1 MTDAAGRPETS
12 VREFSARVAGEIA
25 RGDLNSALERITDL
39 VMQVIF
45 HPSSAARIFSAPELD
60 RLCTGIGALA
70 REEAGP
76 RLPASDVPREDRV
89 VYLVTR
95 LAKAGGHT
103 RVIADLIAAQ
113 RETRSVI
120 LVSGVHESTDV
131 EDIAALFSDAATI
144 ELAPPGD
151 LLSRLRWIQHR
162 LAHIRPRRTYLLNH
176 NYDAVLV
183 AAAQPDLVG
192 KLVYIHHGDHMLA
205 LGVHIPHARHVD
217 FHALGFYQC
226 REREGVEGN
235 ILWPLV
241 VADQGHRLNAP
252 FLQRGHL
259 TTCTSGRP
267 DKFEFR
273 QGFDL
278 VPYLYRYD
286 EVVPRIIGASG
297 GTHIHIGE
305 LPGPMLERIRGGLA
319 AAGLPSERFVHIEY
333 VASLWR
339 AFLDLGVD
347 AYIGSFPFGGGRT
360 IAEAMGAG
368 LPLIVHANYCSPFLS
383 SEPHVYDGAM
393 IWRQPSELTSILSKL
408 DLSQLTAHAHR
419 SRAFYEA
426 HHRAELLRR
435 ALAAEDAGEEPP
447 PPARPVGATNP
458 LQDYLNERAAFL
470 TESGR
475 RAEEARAQFEL
486 ALQAQTERL
495 HTEFERELQ
504 AQTERLHTEFEREL
518 QAQTE
523 RLRFEVGRELERDRQ
538 ARDERWQAEVE
549 RTREE
554 AIRFMTIPVRV
565 KRVLAR
571 IFRRLLSVV
580 PERLRFSRPPP

>member
-12 VREFSARVAGEIA
+12 VTEFSARVAGEVA
-25 RGDLNSALERITDL
+25 RGGLNSALERITDL
-39 VMQVIF
+39 VMRVIF
-45 HPSSAARIFSAPELD
+45 HPSSAARVFSSPELD
-60 RLCTGIGALA
+60 RLCTRIGALA
-70 REEAGP
+70 LEEAGA
-76 RLPASDVPREDRV
+76 LASDVPREDHV

-113 RETRSVI
+113 RAAGHVI
-120 LVSGVHESTDV
+120 LVSGVHEATNVD
-131 EDIAALFSDAATI
+131 DLDALFPDSAATI
-144 ELAPPGD
+144 EVAPAGD
-151 LLSRLRWIQHR
+151 LLSRLRWIQQR
-162 LAHIRPRRTYLLNH
+162 LAQIRPRRTYLLNH

-192 KLVYIHHGDHMLA
+192 RLVYIHHGDHMLA
-205 LGVHIPHARHVD
+205 LGVHIAHARHVD

-226 REREGVEGN
+226 REHEGVEGN
-235 ILWPLV
+235 VLWPLV
-241 VADQGHRLNAP
+241 VADQGHRVDAP

-286 EVVPRIIGASG
+286 EAVAGIIGASG

-305 LPGPMLERIRGGLA
+305 LSGPMLERIKGGLA
-319 AAGLPSERFVHIEY
+319 AAGLPSERFVYIEH
-333 VASLWR
+333 VPNLWR
-339 AFLDLGVD
+339 AFLDLGID
-347 AYIGSFPFGGGRT
+347 AYIGSFPIGGGRT

-368 LPLIVHANYCSPFLS
+368 LPLIVHANYCSTFIS
-383 SEPHVYDGAM
+383 SEMHVYGGAM
-393 IWRQPSELTSILSKL
+393 IWREPAELTGFLSKL
-408 DLSQLTAHAHR
+408 DLSQLADHARR

-426 HHRAELLRR
+426 HHRPELLRQ
-435 ALAAEDAGEEPP
+435 ALAAEEAGEQPP
-447 PPARPVGATNP
+447 PPAQPARAMNP
-458 LQDYLNERAAFL
+458 LQDYFAERTAFL

-475 RAEEARAQFEL
+475 RAEEARA
-486 ALQAQTERL
+486 RL
-495 HTEFERELQ
+495 ERELH
-504 AQTERLHTEFEREL
+504 AL
-518 QAQTE
+518 AE
-523 RLRFEVGRELERDRQ
+523 RLRFEFGRELEADRQ

-554 AIRFMTIPVRV
+554 AIRFMTIPVRA

-571 IFRRLLSVV
+571 MSRKLWSVV
-580 PERLRFSRPPP
+580 PERIRFSRPPA